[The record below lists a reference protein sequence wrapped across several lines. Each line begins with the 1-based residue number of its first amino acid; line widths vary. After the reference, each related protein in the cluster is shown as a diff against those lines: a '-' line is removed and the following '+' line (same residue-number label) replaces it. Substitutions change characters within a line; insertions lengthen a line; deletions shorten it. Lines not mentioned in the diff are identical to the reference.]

1 MEYRRIIPNTRD
13 FAERYYLMKRIIAV
27 LLLAVLVLSCVAC
40 QGTDGETTATTTEN
54 ATEKYHPDP
63 DKMAL
68 TEEEL
73 SQGYK
78 LYQGI
83 FYDQTSGEV
92 GGYLLY
98 DTDKDCV
105 YELPQTISQPD
116 DFFDGFSSGDTVKI
130 KGYDRDGLRY
140 YYINAS
146 QISLVTEG
154 DVSNI
159 PDDILEKF
167 NNHKW

>member
-1 MEYRRIIPNTRD
+1 MIPNTRD
-13 FAERYYLMKRIIAV
+13 FAERCYFMKKIIA
-27 LLLAVLVLSCVAC
+27 LFLLAVLVLTFAAC

-83 FYDQTSGEV
+83 LYDQTSGEV

-105 YELPQTISQPD
+105 YELPQTIRQPD
-116 DFFDGFSSGDTVKI
+116 DFFDGFSSGDIVKI

>member
-13 FAERYYLMKRIIAV
+13 FAERYYLMKKIIAV

-54 ATEKYHPDP
+54 TAEKYHPDP

-68 TEEEL
+68 TEEEQ

-83 FYDQTSGEV
+83 FYDKNGDEV
-92 GGYLLY
+92 GGYVLY
-98 DTDKDCV
+98 DTDKDYV
-105 YELPQTISQPD
+105 YDLPQTIHQPD
-116 DFFDGFSSGDTVKI
+116 DFFNGFSTGDIVKL
-130 KGYDRDGLRY
+130 KGYDRDVMGDL
-140 YYINAS
+140 YINAS
-146 QISLVTEG
+146 QISLVTDG
-154 DVSNI
+154 DISSI
-159 PDDILEKF
+159 PEEILEKLS
-167 NNHKW
+167 K

>member
-1 MEYRRIIPNTRD
+1 MIPNTRD
-13 FAERYYLMKRIIAV
+13 FAERCYFMKKIIA
-27 LLLAVLVLSCVAC
+27 LFLLAVLVLTFAAC

-83 FYDQTSGEV
+83 LYDQTSGEA

-98 DTDKDCV
+98 DTNEHRF
-105 YELPQTISQPD
+105 YALPRTIFQPD
-116 DFFDGFSSGDTVKI
+116 DFFDGFSSGDTVKL
-130 KGYDRDGLRY
+130 KGYDRDGLSKFSWIR
-140 YYINAS
+140 AS
-146 QISLVTEG
+146 QISLVAEG

-159 PDDILEKF
+159 PDDILEEF